1 MGFNFKNS
9 IALKGTLPNMLLN
22 VFNLGLWTTIIE
34 IGMLLGQLNGNAK
47 KREENTKGHASIF
60 GKIEK
65 ETGEQCTQIAMG
77 HLNKHN
83 TS

>member
-1 MGFNFKNS
+1 
-9 IALKGTLPNMLLN
+9 
-22 VFNLGLWTTIIE
+22 
-34 IGMLLGQLNGNAK
+34 MLLGQLNGNAK